1 MFKIVLTTVVLVMV
15 TGTASAQTYQ
25 RPYVDKNGR
34 YSDGGYRSK
43 PNGTQLDNY
52 STKGNV
58 NPYSG
63 KRGNRNPRY

>member
-1 MFKIVLTTVVLVMV
+1 MLKTIVATVVLVMV
-15 TGTASAQTYQ
+15 TGAASAQTYQ
-25 RPYVDKNGR
+25 RPHIDKNGR
-34 YSDGGYRSK
+34 YSDGGYRTT

-63 KRGNRNPRY
+63 KKGNRNPRY

>member
-1 MFKIVLTTVVLVMV
+1 MFKIILATVALVM
-15 TGTASAQTYQ
+15 GAGAASAQTYQ
-25 RPYVDKNGR
+25 RPHLDKNGR

-63 KRGNRNPRY
+63 KKGSRNPRY